1 MSVSDADIAFAL
13 ELFAPL
19 GGLTHRKMFGG
30 ICIYRDGDIFS
41 LVSSDGQIYL
51 KAQGD
56 TATTLAEDGSTQF
69 HNMPYWSLPDDT
81 LDDPEAACSLAQK
94 TIKSLTS
101 SVRPA

>member
-1 MSVSDADIAFAL
+1 VSVSDADIAFAL

-51 KAQGD
+51 KAQGHV
-56 TATTLAEDGSTQF
+56 AATLADDGSAQF
-69 HNMPYWSLPDDT
+69 HNMPYWSLPDHA
-81 LDDPEAACSLAQK
+81 LDDPDAASELARRTMTSL
-94 TIKSLTS
+94 I
-101 SVRPA
+101 

>member
-30 ICIYRDGDIFS
+30 ICIYRDGDIFA

-51 KAQGD
+51 KAQG
-56 TATTLAEDGSTQF
+56 TAAANLRDNASTRF
-69 HNMPYWSLPDDT
+69 HNMPYWSLPDDA
-81 LDDPEAACSLAQK
+81 LDDPDTACDYARK
-94 TIKSLTS
+94 TIASLETA
-101 SVRPA
+101 P

>member
-30 ICIYRDGDIFS
+30 ICIYRDSAIFA

-56 TATTLAEDGSTQF
+56 AATSLKYAGSAQF
-69 HNMPYWSLPDDT
+69 HNMPYWSLPDDR
-81 LDDPEAACSLAQK
+81 LDDPEAASDLARLTMASLA
-94 TIKSLTS
+94 
-101 SVRPA
+101 